1 MSDYFLKPAQ
11 DLVARVEVGR
21 EGYCAVYPE
30 PGSELLYTVCLVPTS
45 DAETCPLIVY
55 NNASHC
61 CVCGSAHCEDALGV
75 NTSVRLTPADANWPG
90 IRSCVVVSQSALTLD
105 CFVQRTSSEV
115 TSLRQFTGSI
125 SYYARNSS
133 APTNETLST
142 SEVDQKLIIALP
154 LAGAL
159 MVCIMVCILIILVLS
174 LLLHREKHRNVQNAS
189 EQTDEAGP
197 GAGKRVDGGGFKCV
211 CVHACMCVCVHSCMC
226 VCVCV
231 CACTVAFHLF
241 NPLPLFSLS
250 ALSSLAPGSANAK
263 DVAARPVDFGIVTN
277 FIPKMAPKWDVIGIQ
292 LGQADLVRELRHSN
306 DLSVNCTRVL
316 EAAMGSE
323 CLPNYKTLVKILNS
337 AGVGLSQVATDM
349 LKAVVDAEKDREL
362 VQHPADSDSQP
373 PPPSTSLD
381 ISESASLI
389 NNATT

>member
-11 DLVARVEVGR
+11 DLAARVEVGR

-30 PGSELLYTVCLVPTS
+30 PGSELLYTVCLPTS
-45 DAETCPLIVY
+45 DAETCSLIAY

-75 NTSVRLTPADANWPG
+75 NTSARLTPADANWPG
-90 IRSCVVVSQSALTLD
+90 IRSCIVVSQSALMLD

-159 MVCIMVCILIILVLS
+159 MVCFFIILVLS

-197 GAGKRVDGGGFKCV
+197 GAGKSVDGGGFNCV
-211 CVHACMCVCVHSCMC
+211 CVHVCMCVCACVHVRVC

-231 CACTVAFHLF
+231 CVC
-241 NPLPLFSLS
+241 
-250 ALSSLAPGSANAK
+250 
-263 DVAARPVDFGIVTN
+263 
-277 FIPKMAPKWDVIGIQ
+277 MY
-292 LGQADLVRELRHSN
+292 
-306 DLSVNCTRVL
+306 C
-316 EAAMGSE
+316 
-323 CLPNYKTLVKILNS
+323 C
-337 AGVGLSQVATDM
+337 LSQITSPT
-349 LKAVVDAEKDREL
+349 LS
-362 VQHPADSDSQP
+362 HFF
-373 PPPSTSLD
+373 PSLHCHH
-381 ISESASLI
+381 
-389 NNATT
+389 

>member
-1 MSDYFLKPAQ
+1 MCVPVFYLSDVSNYFLKPAQ
-11 DLVARVEVGR
+11 DLVAMVEVGR

-30 PGSELLYTVCLVPTS
+30 PGSELLYTVCLPTS

-90 IRSCVVVSQSALTLD
+90 ICSCVVVSQSALTLD
-105 CFVQRTSSEV
+105 CFVQRMSSEV
-115 TSLRQFTGSI
+115 TFLRQFTGSI

-189 EQTDEAGP
+189 EETDVERQEGP
-197 GAGKRVDGGGFKCV
+197 GERNGVDAGGFNLRVHV
-211 CVHACMCVCVHSCMC
+211 CVHVLLPSPNHPC
-226 VCVCV
+226 
-231 CACTVAFHLF
+231 
-241 NPLPLFSLS
+241 NPLLLYSLS

-263 DVAARPVDFGIVTN
+263 DVTARPVDLASVTN
-277 FIPKMAPKWDVIGIQ
+277 FIPKMAHKWDIIGIQ
-292 LGQADLVRELRHSN
+292 LCQGDLVKELRPSN
-306 DLSVNCTRVL
+306 NPRGNCTRVL
-316 EAAMGSE
+316 EAAMESG
-323 CLPNYKTLVKILNS
+323 CLPNYETLLNILSS
-337 AGVGLSQVATDM
+337 AGVGLSQVAAEL
-349 LKAVVDAEKDREL
+349 LKYVVDSERDREL
-362 VQHPADSDSQP
+362 VQQPADSDLQP
-373 PPPSTSLD
+373 PPVDS
-381 ISESASLI
+381 SERAHLI
-389 NNATT
+389 TEHA